1 MNYILKNGKV
11 YDNGTFRAKDILV
24 NNGIIADISSEISA
38 NEDVLV
44 FDLSNKYVLPGFLD
58 VHVHLREPGFSYKET
73 IESGTMAAAHGGYTA
88 VFSMPN
94 LSPVPSDF
102 ESLFAQL
109 RMIKEKA
116 IVKVVPF
123 GSITVDEK
131 GFELADLESMAGFVA
146 GFSDDGRGVQSRELM
161 NDAMIKARSLNK
173 IISAHCEDNSL
184 LNGGYIHKGE
194 YAAKHDHIGICSE
207 SEWKPIER
215 DIELIK
221 VNKCPYHVCHISTK
235 ESVELIRKAKAE
247 GVDITCETAPHY
259 LVFND
264 MMIEDNAKFKM
275 NPPIRSEADR
285 VALVEGIIDG
295 TIDMIATDHAPHSA
309 EEKSKGLSGSLMGVV
324 GLECAFSV
332 MYTEFVKKGI
342 LPLEKLVELFSI
354 NPRKRF
360 DMKNDMRVGNAIDIC
375 VFDPDFKSIV
385 EPEKFFSK
393 GRSTPFEGRDIFGEI
408 VLTICEGNISY
419 CSEKFVDLK

>member
-11 YDNGTFRAKDILV
+11 YDNGTFRAKDTLV

-73 IESGTMAAAHGGYTA
+73 IESGTMAAAHAGYTA

-116 IVKVVPF
+116 KVKVVPF

-161 NDAMIKARSLNK
+161 NEAMIKARSLNK
-173 IISAHCEDNSL
+173 IIS
-184 LNGGYIHKGE
+184 
-194 YAAKHDHIGICSE
+194 HIY
-207 SEWKPIER
+207 P
-215 DIELIK
+215 
-221 VNKCPYHVCHISTK
+221 
-235 ESVELIRKAKAE
+235 
-247 GVDITCETAPHY
+247 
-259 LVFND
+259 
-264 MMIEDNAKFKM
+264 
-275 NPPIRSEADR
+275 
-285 VALVEGIIDG
+285 
-295 TIDMIATDHAPHSA
+295 
-309 EEKSKGLSGSLMGVV
+309 
-324 GLECAFSV
+324 
-332 MYTEFVKKGI
+332 
-342 LPLEKLVELFSI
+342 
-354 NPRKRF
+354 
-360 DMKNDMRVGNAIDIC
+360 
-375 VFDPDFKSIV
+375 
-385 EPEKFFSK
+385 
-393 GRSTPFEGRDIFGEI
+393 
-408 VLTICEGNISY
+408 
-419 CSEKFVDLK
+419 